1 MESKSAFRQL
11 SERMYIFVFR
21 SWSWRLTRGSEEQ
34 GWETES
40 WRGTRQTWR
49 PSVMWVHSRTHGSPP
64 TLSSDG
70 GQVRRTLSAKIP
82 TRSAHVCVCARSLQ
96 SCPTLCNP
104 VNCGPPGSPVQGTL
118 QASILGW
125 AANPTPYMLSFS
137 TSTGS
142 LKTQPWAHFF
152 FFFFLWVQRGTLWKN
167 VRWRDDKRLIAVYTP
182 CELLPLWED
191 YILWGK

>member
-1 MESKSAFRQL
+1 MLSDNSPSICTCLSSDHEVGGWPGAQRSKAERQIADGGHG
-11 SERMYIFVFR
+11 RR
-21 SWSWRLTRGSEEQ
+21 DAQAT
-34 GWETES
+34 
-40 WRGTRQTWR
+40 
-49 PSVMWVHSRTHGSPP
+49 PCHSRTHSSPP
-64 TLSSDG
+64 ALSSDG

-82 TRSAHVCVCARSLQ
+82 TSSAHVCVCARSLQ

-104 VNCGPPGSPVQGTL
+104 VNCGAPGSPVQGTL
-118 QASILGW
+118 QARILEW

-142 LKTQPWAHFF
+142 LKTQPWALFF
-152 FFFFLWVQRGTLWKN
+152 LFFFFLWVRRGTLWKN
-167 VRWRDDKRLIAVYTP
+167 VRWRDDKRLIAVYNP